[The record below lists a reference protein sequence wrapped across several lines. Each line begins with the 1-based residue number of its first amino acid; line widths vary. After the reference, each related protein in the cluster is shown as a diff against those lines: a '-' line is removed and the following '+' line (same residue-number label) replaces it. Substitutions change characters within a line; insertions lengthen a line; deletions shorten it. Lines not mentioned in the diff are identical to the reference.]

1 MRTTIDLP
9 DALFRR
15 TKATAALQGATMKD
29 LITRAIEREITE
41 SPASARNKR
50 RKIKLPV
57 IHLTHLKPGEKLD
70 LTHFDFDDLLG

>member
-1 MRTTIDLP
+1 MRTTIDVP

-29 LITRAIEREITE
+29 LIIRAIEREISGTK
-41 SPASARNKR
+41 PAKGKR
-50 RKIKLPV
+50 RKVNLPA

-70 LTHFDFDDLLG
+70 LTNFDFDDLLG